1 MTGRALAQPA
11 VHLGDEGVDQIERH
25 EGLDGTAKAAA
36 VNTNG
41 ATAVEH
47 MLGKSKR
54 VHGRLLGTQFGDD
67 ILQVHGRAG
76 AGLARQDQEL
86 VNVAGVQG
94 RPALIDQAV
103 LVPVVNGTQAGA
115 VAQLGTQ
122 LGELGVKVG
131 NVYLAQACLAKL
143 GGDVCAR
150 WRRGARNRRHSTGR
164 RTSRSRRGA
173 R

>member
-1 MTGRALAQPA
+1 MAGRALAKPA
-11 VHLGDEGVDQIERH
+11 VHLGNEGVDQLERH

-36 VNTNG
+36 VDTNG

-54 VHGRLLGTQFGDD
+54 VHGRLLGTQFGNN
-67 ILQVHGRAG
+67 ILQVHGGAG
-76 AGLARQDQEL
+76 AGLTRQDQEL

-103 LVPVVNGTQAGA
+103 LVPVVNGAQTGT

-122 LGELGVKVG
+122 LGEFGVKVG
-131 NVYLAQACLAKL
+131 NIDLA
-143 GGDVCAR
+143 
-150 WRRGARNRRHSTGR
+150 
-164 RTSRSRRGA
+164 
-173 R
+173 